1 MAKSLVIVESPAKA
15 KTINKFLGDDFLVE
29 ASGGHIRD
37 LPLKKMGV
45 NVEDGFKPEYVVIA
59 TRKKIVAQ
67 IKKDAAAADNVYLA
81 ADPDREGEA
90 ICWHIQQCLK
100 GQPTLYRVV
109 FHEITERAVKEA
121 FAHPRAIDMN
131 KVEAQTAR
139 RVLDRL
145 VGYSL
150 SPLLWKK
157 ITRGLS
163 AGRVQSVAVRF
174 IVERERQIGLF
185 IPQEYWGIEA
195 MLKKKTTAATFI
207 AALDKISGQKPK
219 IENKEQADALL
230 EKVRQEKFIVC
241 DIQEKE
247 KKRNPQAPYTT
258 SKLQQEA
265 FNQLHFSASK
275 TMRIAQGL
283 YEGLEI
289 GNSESFGLITY
300 MRTDAV
306 RVSEEALK
314 AARDYIS
321 ENLGKEYLP
330 PKSPEYKSKK
340 SAQGA
345 HEAIR
350 PSLPLHSPQEIKQYL
365 NNDQFRLY
373 SLIWN
378 KFLSSQ
384 MRPAIYAQTS
394 VEVAAGDFLFKS
406 VGSTI
411 VFDGFLKVMGIPK
424 DEKKIDLP
432 HLEKG
437 EELDALDLKGE
448 QHFTQPPARYSDA
461 TLVKT
466 LEEKG
471 IGRPSTYAPIIQ
483 TIIARDYVRRD
494 KGYFFPTELG
504 FTVNDLLTKN
514 FPKILDAE
522 FTAQLESQLDEVEEG
537 KLPWVEVVKF
547 FYEPF
552 IAELSVAQTKIK
564 KESIPTNETCEL
576 CGLPMVIKW
585 GRHGKFLSCSGF
597 PKCKSARSITTEV
610 KCPLEGCGGWLV
622 ERRTRQGGVFYG
634 CSNYPRCHYL
644 TNTLPQAAKTEA
656 ADKS

>member
-1 MAKSLVIVESPAKA
+1 
-15 KTINKFLGDDFLVE
+15 
-29 ASGGHIRD
+29 
-37 LPLKKMGV
+37 
-45 NVEDGFKPEYVVIA
+45 
-59 TRKKIVAQ
+59 
-67 IKKDAAAADNVYLA
+67 
-81 ADPDREGEA
+81 
-90 ICWHIQQCLK
+90 
-100 GQPTLYRVV
+100 
-109 FHEITERAVKEA
+109 
-121 FAHPRAIDMN
+121 
-131 KVEAQTAR
+131 
-139 RVLDRL
+139 
-145 VGYSL
+145 
-150 SPLLWKK
+150 
-157 ITRGLS
+157 
-163 AGRVQSVAVRF
+163 
-174 IVERERQIGLF
+174 
-185 IPQEYWGIEA
+185 
-195 MLKKKTTAATFI
+195 
-207 AALDKISGQKPK
+207 
-219 IENKEQADALL
+219 
-230 EKVRQEKFIVC
+230 
-241 DIQEKE
+241 
-247 KKRNPQAPYTT
+247 
-258 SKLQQEA
+258 
-265 FNQLHFSASK
+265 
-275 TMRIAQGL
+275 
-283 YEGLEI
+283 
-289 GNSESFGLITY
+289 

-514 FPKILDAE
+514 FPRFLMPNLRLNWKASLMKLRRE
-522 FTAQLESQLDEVEEG
+522 NCLGWKWSSFFTNPS
-537 KLPWVEVVKF
+537 LPSF
-547 FYEPF
+547 R
-552 IAELSVAQTKIK
+552 
-564 KESIPTNETCEL
+564 
-576 CGLPMVIKW
+576 LP
-585 GRHGKFLSCSGF
+585 R
-597 PKCKSARSITTEV
+597 PKS
-610 KCPLEGCGGWLV
+610 
-622 ERRTRQGGVFYG
+622 RRNPSRPMRPA
-634 CSNYPRCHYL
+634 NYAVYRW
-644 TNTLPQAAKTEA
+644 
-656 ADKS
+656 